1 MVRLRV
7 NRTPMSMTRL
17 VLILSLVFVGIG
29 CSTEEPLVD
38 TNANSLVDITSKDQF
53 DSEIKTG
60 VSMVFYHASWCTKCA
75 AQRPA
80 VETVSEEA
88 KFTNVFF
95 AEVEY
100 EDFSDIVKARGV
112 NGFPTIVIY
121 KDDVEIKRFA
131 GQGHSEEQIRTA
143 LEDAIK

>member
-1 MVRLRV
+1 
-7 NRTPMSMTRL
+7 MTRL
-17 VLILSLVFVGIG
+17 VLILSVMIVGIG

-38 TNANSLVDITSKDQF
+38 TKANSLVDITSKDQF
-53 DSEIKTG
+53 ETEVKSG
-60 VSMVFYHASWCTKCA
+60 VSMVFFHASWCTKCA

-100 EDFSDIVKARGV
+100 EDFSDIVKARSI

-121 KDDVEIKRFA
+121 KDDVEVKRFA
-131 GQGHSEEQIRTA
+131 GQGHSEDEIRIA
-143 LEDAIK
+143 LEEAIK